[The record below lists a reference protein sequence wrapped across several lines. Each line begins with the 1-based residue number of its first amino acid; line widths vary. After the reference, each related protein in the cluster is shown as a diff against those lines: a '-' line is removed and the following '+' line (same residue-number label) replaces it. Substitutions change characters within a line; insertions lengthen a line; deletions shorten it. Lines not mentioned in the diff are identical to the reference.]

1 MRRVTAAM
9 LLSAIPLAAI
19 AQAPAAPGNVPGQV
33 VPVSTEAS
41 KSGAASP
48 QPVQRSSSKRPG
60 GAPAPMHIRIQEEGI
75 KLPKCTAESREGEA
89 CKK

>member
-1 MRRVTAAM
+1 MRRLAAAM

-19 AQAPAAPGNVPGQV
+19 AQTPAAPGNVPGQV
-33 VPVSTEAS
+33 APASTEAS
-41 KSGAASP
+41 KSGAVAP
-48 QPVQRSSSKRPG
+48 QPVQRSSSARPG
-60 GAPAPMHIRIQEEGI
+60 AAPAPMYIRIQEEGI